1 SLLVPGLNHK
11 LDLYSLWFRPVPG
24 LNLKSDPCNF
34 WFLLVLDL
42 NLKSD
47 PYSFWF
53 LPVPGPNL
61 KADLYNLWFLLALV
75 LNYISNLYKLW
86 ARREQSSPTSIST
99 GGQSAFEHSSNS
111 IGVVPRKK
119 PCPRAGNIV
128 ALPPAKEPEKMLTLH
143 QGLLVFISSTHL
155 EQRGVKEAGEHMF
168 PLLFIQKKKPNLWV
182 PASKFRIFGCSPY
195 KKVKSNDSTKKQDS
209 TTLLPLFLAMYPDI
223 LLEEAKATCLSRF
236 PRQRASTSFQGY
248 APLRASKEIVQRPR
262 TTRINKSREPTHSK
276 GDSRRGDESLN
287 DIQKTLR
294 VVHLSG
300 GREQPRHSGSKPRS
314 IPACGPI
321 WVQDHMR
328 SCQPILQAQGRRSTV
343 ALPERTKEHM
353 ECRPGAKSKN
363 VAPYARGTKVI
374 GKAYIGARQHPGTSM
389 FQKGLPQNLRV
400 PRESVPQT
408 PGDEAHKPPG
418 FRRINSRTSE
428 PQEVIS
434 IIARFREKDLRPAKS
449 IRNCRTT
456 SPTKVLLPRSGPIDL
471 EGTPNGST
479 EGNGCYLDNS
489 PHPID
494 IESGPS
500 PEDRVRCCIKSTETL
515 VSRQQNKDSPPG
527 AISTDPPVFPR
538 INLRVLQDH
547 NMKPFKALDSKEESA
562 GTTSSYAMVVRRRI
576 GLHASTKGPGISDNA
591 KPKGPATDKPMLMP
605 TEAMNASPSGLA
617 PTRENYFRPRGP

>member
-1 SLLVPGLNHK
+1 MSPSSYHSVELITRRGSHILRDDVIGRRNITCILSKISQPQPPGGKKRHSLTRSKTHAAGNTFSREDNTLLTASLLVPGLNHK

-99 GGQSAFEHSSNS
+99 EEDSEEELLEIMHAYQATT
-111 IGVVPRKK
+111 K
-119 PCPRAGNIV
+119 RAGNIV

-182 PASKFRIFGCSPY
+182 PGFSFQ
-195 KKVKSNDSTKKQDS
+195 KVKSNDSTKKQDS

-300 GREQPRHSGSKPRS
+300 GREQPRR
-314 IPACGPI
+314 
-321 WVQDHMR
+321 
-328 SCQPILQAQGRRSTV
+328 
-343 ALPERTKEHM
+343 
-353 ECRPGAKSKN
+353 
-363 VAPYARGTKVI
+363 
-374 GKAYIGARQHPGTSM
+374 
-389 FQKGLPQNLRV
+389 
-400 PRESVPQT
+400 
-408 PGDEAHKPPG
+408 
-418 FRRINSRTSE
+418 
-428 PQEVIS
+428 
-434 IIARFREKDLRPAKS
+434 
-449 IRNCRTT
+449 
-456 SPTKVLLPRSGPIDL
+456 
-471 EGTPNGST
+471 
-479 EGNGCYLDNS
+479 
-489 PHPID
+489 
-494 IESGPS
+494 
-500 PEDRVRCCIKSTETL
+500 
-515 VSRQQNKDSPPG
+515 
-527 AISTDPPVFPR
+527 
-538 INLRVLQDH
+538 
-547 NMKPFKALDSKEESA
+547 
-562 GTTSSYAMVVRRRI
+562 
-576 GLHASTKGPGISDNA
+576 
-591 KPKGPATDKPMLMP
+591 
-605 TEAMNASPSGLA
+605 
-617 PTRENYFRPRGP
+617 